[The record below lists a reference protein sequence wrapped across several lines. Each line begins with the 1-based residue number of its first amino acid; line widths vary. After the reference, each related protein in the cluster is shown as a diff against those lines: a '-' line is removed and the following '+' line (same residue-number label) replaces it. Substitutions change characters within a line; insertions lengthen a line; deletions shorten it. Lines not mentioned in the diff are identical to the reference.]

1 MNENPNIPEIDNE
14 TNQSALSI
22 LGDPNE
28 EFPVLK
34 AFQQYIDA
42 EQSKAR
48 KRMLAL
54 CIFFG
59 CLLTVVVVIFLYL
72 LNSANERNQLLND
85 RMFAYATNSAN
96 NVGRESSAHDQVRS
110 QPDSSAIL
118 TLTARIEE
126 LQSKLSEAQQRAIDA
141 EKARVAAINQATVAA
156 ESAKA
161 KEPTPEELEI
171 TRLKAL
177 LAAERE
183 KAETERKRRHEEELE
198 AYRRKHYP
206 ELYQT
211 PKAKKRVQIEPLYDL
226 DEDEEEDDDELYK
239 ETKETVIPK
248 KGKTVL
254 PTPSKKSQEKP
265 SRTHDDIDALLDGI
279 DSDGAISYFDNSE
292 SNEYNVTSESKPR
305 NYAIPVDIKGSR
317 SKWRI
322 PND

>member
-85 RMFAYATNSAN
+85 RMFAYATNNAN
-96 NVGRESSAHDQVRS
+96 NVIRESSAQDQV
-110 QPDSSAIL
+110 DSSAIL
-118 TLTARIEE
+118 KLTARIEE
-126 LQSKLSEAQQRAIDA
+126 LQNKLTEAQQRAIDA
-141 EKARVAAINQATVAA
+141 EKARAAAVNQATVVA

-161 KEPTPEELEI
+161 KEPSPEELEI
-171 TRLKAL
+171 ARLKSL

-183 KAETERKRRHEEELE
+183 KAEAERKRRHEEELE

-226 DEDEEEDDDELYK
+226 DEDDDEDEDELYK
-239 ETKETVIPK
+239 ESKEQPLPK

-254 PTPSKKSQEKP
+254 PTSSKKNQTKP
-265 SRTHDDIDALLDGI
+265 SRAHDDIDALLDGI
-279 DSDGAISYFDNSE
+279 DSDGAIAYFDNTE
-292 SNEYNVTSESKPR
+292 SNENDVTSESKPK